1 MRKPMRIPNAKG
13 RKSSQNDSDGENVVD
28 GLKSNLARNQ
38 NILKAGKMATTEHE
52 TRRRNAEINS
62 RRLPL
67 RVIHNER
74 VTMRNEIYRNSLH
87 AVRSDL
93 RLEEHLNIDGDLGE
107 QVPKKLKLLKTLREN
122 NVIPIS
128 SQSSETIEILFF
140 EAESP
145 RFPIEN
151 HQLDEPDSDL
161 LSPWLHARSYLCW
174 SLGIMV
180 YRNCWRLQSVHLA
193 NDFLSVLVPTSSWSH
208 QGPCVVELKRIQIKE
223 IGDLLKSLVKC
234 IRNIDD
240 LRSYNHIRK
249 RHIGP
254 LVDCL
259 FDVQAKSENLL
270 ASMNMA
276 DDQENISATSLK
288 REFREFQ
295 YLRQSNDFLSIFIK
309 CQFTFQALDLILLA
323 YEGAHVLDFDN
334 VPRSLNEQI
343 DLFDKDFLSSRKVH
357 DRYTSCLRRL
367 PMKCLAP
374 LLGNRDVWVFGHAT
388 LHAPLALYLRTDIE
402 IFADV
407 WGPVWKVK
415 DQHEPNKIARY
426 NVGEGSIIPWPFDPV
441 LHPAL
446 ATGER
451 LCHWIS
457 NFVFIK
463 NEPSATDTGKLE
475 VIRSDTS

>member
-1 MRKPMRIPNAKG
+1 MRIPDAKG
-13 RKSSQNDSDGENVVD
+13 RKSSQNDSDGEDVVD

-38 NILKAGKMATTEHE
+38 NKLKAGKMATTEHE
-52 TRRRNAEINS
+52 TGPSDTEINF

-67 RVIHNER
+67 RAIHNER

-87 AVRSDL
+87 AIRSDL
-93 RLEEHLNIDGDLGE
+93 RLDEYLDIDGDLGE
-107 QVPKKLKLLKTLREN
+107 QIPKKLKLLKTLREN
-122 NVIPIS
+122 DGIPIS
-128 SQSSETIEILFF
+128 SQSSETIELLVF

-145 RFPIEN
+145 RFPIQN
-151 HQLDEPDSDL
+151 HQLDEPESDL
-161 LSPWLHARSYLCW
+161 LSPWLHTRSYLCW

-193 NDFLSVLVPTSSWSH
+193 DDFLSVLVPANSWSH

-223 IGDLLKSLVKC
+223 IGDLLKSLVNC
-234 IRNIDD
+234 IRNICD
-240 LRSYNHIRK
+240 LRPYNHIRQ

-254 LVDCL
+254 LVECL
-259 FDVQAKSENLL
+259 SDVQAKSKNLL
-270 ASMNMA
+270 VSMNMV

-288 REFREFQ
+288 REFR
-295 YLRQSNDFLSIFIK
+295 NDLSSIFIK

-323 YEGAHVLDFDN
+323 YEGAHVLDFVN
-334 VPRSLNEQI
+334 IPRNLNEQI
-343 DLFDKDFLSSRKVH
+343 DLFDEDFLSSRKVR

-374 LLGNRDVWVFGHAT
+374 LLGNRDVWVFGHAM
-388 LHAPLALYLRTDIE
+388 LHAPPALYLRTDIE
-402 IFADV
+402 TFADV

-415 DQHEPNKIARY
+415 DQHEPNRIARY
-426 NVGEGSIIPWPFDPV
+426 NVGEGSIIPWPFNPV

-457 NFVFIK
+457 NFVFVE
-463 NEPSATDTGKLE
+463 NDPSATDTGKLE
-475 VIRSDTS
+475 VVRSDTS